1 MKRQEETM
9 ALKRQQL
16 KERTKVCVDRK
27 LAAFAQMK
35 NTPSFSEAYHTSRAG
50 MEYHAANPVK
60 PPSDEVLM
68 RMSQRI
74 NRSLQNT
81 DKQGGQSI
89 FDANSPRSGTQAE
102 QPGAQ
107 QKDNPIVALE
117 PEDQF
122 K

>member
-1 MKRQEETM
+1 
-9 ALKRQQL
+9 
-16 KERTKVCVDRK
+16 
-27 LAAFAQMK
+27 
-35 NTPSFSEAYHTSRAG
+35 
-50 MEYHAANPVK
+50 
-60 PPSDEVLM
+60 M

-102 QPGAQ
+102 QPGQ

-122 K
+122 KQSSVDKSKKMTSLSKQTGPEEFEGSPTMKGPTKSLYMQEKQYLK